1 MGDYSYLYSR
11 LRYWQNEANR
21 LRKEIKKWKKRKQDV
36 EGVQK
41 SLRSVAQNSAS
52 DVNSKITRANDK
64 LDHSID
70 CPTKEGMMDS
80 IFRGKNERNV
90 DSDSDL
96 SSAKG
101 ALEQEI
107 GICGRKIT
115 ELENDL
121 KNAENQIRWIQDMI
135 RNLDKD

>member
-1 MGDYSYLYSR
+1 MGDYSYLYSQ
-11 LRYWQNEANR
+11 LRYWQNEASR

-41 SLRSVAQNSAS
+41 SLRSVAQDSAS
-52 DVNSKITRANDK
+52 DVNSEITKTNNK

-70 CPTKEGMMDS
+70 CPAKENMMDS
-80 IFRGKNERNV
+80 IFGGKREQNV
-90 DSDSDL
+90 DGDSNL

-101 ALEQEI
+101 ALVQEI
-107 GICGRKIT
+107 GVCERKIT
-115 ELENDL
+115 ELESDL
-121 KNAENQIRWIQDMI
+121 RNAENQIRRIQDMI

>member
-1 MGDYSYLYSR
+1 MGDYSYLYSQ
-11 LRYWQNEANR
+11 LRYWQNEATR
-21 LRKEIKKWKKRKQDV
+21 LRNEIKKWKQRKKDV

-41 SLRSVAQNSAS
+41 SLRSVAQNSS
-52 DVNSKITRANDK
+52 STVNSKITKANDK

-70 CPTKEGMMDS
+70 CPVKESMMDS

-90 DSDSDL
+90 DGDSDL
-96 SSAKG
+96 SNAKG

-107 GICGRKIT
+107 GVCGRKIT
-115 ELENDL
+115 ELEGSL
-121 KNAENQIRWIQDMI
+121 KNAENQIRRIQDAI

>member
-1 MGDYSYLYSR
+1 MGDYSYLYSQ
-11 LRYWQNEANR
+11 LRYWQNEATR
-21 LRKEIKKWKKRKQDV
+21 LRNEIKKWKQRKKDV

-41 SLRSVAQNSAS
+41 SLRSVAQNSS
-52 DVNSKITRANDK
+52 SNVNSKITKANDK

-70 CPTKEGMMDS
+70 CPAKESMMDS

-90 DSDSDL
+90 DGDSDL
-96 SSAKG
+96 SNAKG

-107 GICGRKIT
+107 GVCGRKIT
-115 ELENDL
+115 ELEGSL
-121 KNAENQIRWIQDMI
+121 KNAENQIRRIQEAI